1 MTQLNET
8 INQVPPAAGVPA
20 GQPAGAPAAQPVLNS
35 TQVMGISIE
44 DLKKTMTLQDQV
56 IDAYKM
62 KTETLEK
69 RINELEKLIAAQPAP
84 AQVQTQ
90 AQPPAEAARDV
101 AYKAML
107 KELGIEAKE

>member
-8 INQVPPAAGVPA
+8 INQVPPASVVGAGSPA
-20 GQPAGAPAAQPVLNS
+20 PTTAAQPAAAVS
-35 TQVMGISIE
+35 GTSIE
-44 DLKKTMTLQDQV
+44 ELKKTMTLQDQV

-84 AQVQTQ
+84 AAQVQTQ
-90 AQPPAEAARDV
+90 AQPPAEAARDI

-107 KELGIEAKE
+107 KELGIEVKE